1 MATAIT
7 QEPLHLIDV
16 DAIVVALGGSELSG
30 PAQELNT
37 QTDGA
42 LQRMIDGN
50 EASLK
55 VGVTTSWLAPNGI
68 KAPVV
73 MLVGLGSC
81 DSPENISYFKAAG
94 AAAKTLAAKQRN
106 TVAYYF
112 PECDAAA
119 LETGVSGS
127 LIGCHGQDICRSK
140 RDLFTPDN
148 ILWAT
153 SDAATV
159 ENGVIIAQ
167 GINLTRDLVNGP
179 PNMVYPETFAEQ
191 IESLGE
197 TTSLEI
203 EVWDAAKLAEEK
215 CGSLLA
221 VAQGSAREARLVIMR
236 YRGSDV
242 ADPQLALVGKGV
254 TYDSGGLS
262 LKPSDGQKTMKCD
275 MGGAATVVGTMQ
287 AISQLKLPCHVIGLV
302 GLVENMVSS
311 NAYRLGDVI
320 TARNGKTIEVL
331 NTDAE
336 GRLVLADV
344 LDIAVGQKPAH
355 MIDLAT
361 LTGACCIALGL
372 NVTGFMTNDQAWC
385 DDLTRAAATT
395 GEQVWQLPM
404 FKEFGSELQ
413 SKVADLRNI
422 GAGRWGGAITAGKFL
437 EEFVSEVSWTHMDIA
452 GPAFADSPKKWVDGG
467 ASGVMVRTLIEV
479 IRQLEK

>member
-16 DAIVVALGGSELSG
+16 DAIVVALGGGELTG
-30 PAQELNT
+30 PALELNT

-42 LQRMIDGN
+42 LQRMIDAN
-50 EASLK
+50 ETSLK
-55 VGVTTSWLAPNGI
+55 VGVTTSWLAPSGI

-73 MLVGLGSC
+73 MLVGLGC

-94 AAAKTLAAKQRN
+94 AAAKALAAKQRD

-119 LETGVSGS
+119 LETAVSGS
-127 LIGCHGQDICRSK
+127 LVGCHGQDICRSK
-140 RDLFTPDN
+140 QDLYTPNN

-153 SDAATV
+153 NDELTV
-159 ENGVIIAQ
+159 ENGTIIAE

-191 IESLGE
+191 IQSLEE

-203 EVWDAAKLAEEK
+203 EVWDATKLAEEK

-221 VAQGSAREARLVIMR
+221 VAQGSAREARLVIIR
-236 YRGSDV
+236 YRGSDI

-275 MGGAATVVGTMQ
+275 MAGAATVVGTMQ

-331 NTDAE
+331 NTD
-336 GRLVLADV
+336 
-344 LDIAVGQKPAH
+344 
-355 MIDLAT
+355 
-361 LTGACCIALGL
+361 
-372 NVTGFMTNDQAWC
+372 
-385 DDLTRAAATT
+385 
-395 GEQVWQLPM
+395 
-404 FKEFGSELQ
+404 
-413 SKVADLRNI
+413 
-422 GAGRWGGAITAGKFL
+422 
-437 EEFVSEVSWTHMDIA
+437 
-452 GPAFADSPKKWVDGG
+452 
-467 ASGVMVRTLIEV
+467 
-479 IRQLEK
+479 

>member
-42 LQRMIDGN
+42 LQRMIDAN

-55 VGVTTSWLAPNGI
+55 VGVTTSWLAPSGI

-153 SDAATV
+153 SDELTV

-191 IESLGE
+191 IQSLGE

-203 EVWDAAKLAEEK
+203 EVWDAAKLAEEQ

-320 TARNGKTIEVL
+320 TARNGKTIEMKV
-331 NTDAE
+331 
-336 GRLVLADV
+336 RLGMPAD
-344 LDIAVGQKPAH
+344 LFPNDPMAFRFGGS
-355 MIDLAT
+355 D
-361 LTGACCIALGL
+361 GL
-372 NVTGFMTNDQAWC
+372 NGPLNQRR
-385 DDLTRAAATT
+385 DDFPAAI
-395 GEQVWQLPM
+395 QHDSVLLP
-404 FKEFGSELQ
+404 SQ
-413 SKVADLRNI
+413 C
-422 GAGRWGGAITAGKFL
+422 GGPVVN
-437 EEFVSEVSWTHMDIA
+437 VS
-452 GPAFADSPKKWVDGG
+452 G
-467 ASGVMVRTLIEV
+467 EV
-479 IRQLEK
+479 IGINVARANRIVSYALPCGTVRKIVAEARSMLAETETKSDTTTN